1 MNQIPITV
9 TNITLVLEQYD
20 TINVYSQSAS
30 TPYPFTNLV
39 GTITLEPYQTTY
51 WFTDL
56 LGTSATWYT
65 TAYFNSTTSAIGAQT
80 NPVLGG
86 EPSKV
91 GYTFGNYSA
100 PPNEWGEV
108 LTADDMRYTYLW
120 GIDTTASDINMSEWT
135 DDQWRYLIESSTAD
149 WERFLKIDIRR
160 RKRVTYP
167 TSAMNQTVN
176 WYPNCDY
183 TDIEMP
189 YDFDPQLFANF
200 GFLQLRHY
208 PVIEVNRAQAISV
221 VGGVILDFLQQQW
234 VRVQQK
240 YGQLSFYP
248 TNGWNYGPFTYG
260 LNIWSL
266 GWNYNYPQG
275 IVVDYDSGYKTSDQ
289 IPRDLRNMIGM
300 WAALNAMNIIGDG
313 LLVGFSSASI
323 SLDGLSESFSS
334 TQSPENAFFLE
345 AVCGVTSVP
354 FNCGSHATNN
364 RTQSRSGSLV
374 CKLDAPSN

>member
-1 MNQIPITV
+1 MVQIPITV
-9 TNITLVLEQYD
+9 SNLTLTLKEYD
-20 TINVYSQSAS
+20 TINVYSSSAS
-30 TPYPFTNLV
+30 TPYPFTNLA
-39 GTITLEPYQTTY
+39 GTVTLEPYQTTY
-51 WFTDL
+51 WFTDSA
-56 LGTSATWYT
+56 GTATTWYT
-65 TAYFNSTTSAIGAQT
+65 TAYYNSTTAAISSQT
-80 NPVLGG
+80 TPVLGG
-86 EPSKV
+86 EPTKL

-100 PPNEWGEV
+100 PPDEWGTV
-108 LTADDMRYTYLW
+108 LTPDDMRYTYLW

-135 DDQWRYLIESSTAD
+135 DEQWQYLIDSSTAD
-149 WERFLKIDIRR
+149 WERFLKIDIKRR
-160 RKRVTYP
+160 RRITYP
-167 TSAMNQTVN
+167 TSTMHQATE
-176 WYPNCDY
+176 WYPTCDY
-183 TDIEMP
+183 TDVEMP

-208 PVIEVNRAQAISV
+208 PVVPLSQNGIRRAQAVSV

-234 VRVQQK
+234 VRLQHK

-275 IVVDYDSGYKTSDQ
+275 IVVDSDTGFVSSDE

-334 TQSPENAFFLE
+334 TQSPENAFFGGRLRSYE
-345 AVCGVTSVP
+345 RAIQMWITRNKQSYSLPVRFVGV
-354 FNCGSHATNN
+354 
-364 RTQSRSGSLV
+364 
-374 CKLDAPSN
+374 